1 MIIIRK
7 NILSLFTGVII
18 LSLLF
23 NPVKGILDIPH
34 QSCLFTSISL
44 STLIG
49 ISTFFSSNRLIQRP
63 TVIDWLFILIAI
75 GSIYFYPPHSSLY
88 GLARFA
94 LVIIYWGIRQTGGL
108 NATILYYVILA
119 AIIILSAIGYL
130 QVFHVFPSYHPDF
143 EITGPY
149 GNPTIYAGMLALLLT
164 VPTITLLHFKK
175 SIIPA
180 HLYFMS
186 IFIYA
191 MALPALW
198 LTNCRSAWIAILA
211 IIGYAIHHRFS
222 CSVRWGLFTLLLIGL
237 LSFWLYQ
244 LKPAS
249 ANGRVLIWKVT
260 TQMVKEKPFS
270 GFGPHGFNTYYMHF
284 QGDYLQEKGT
294 IGDKRLADNNHYVYN
309 EPLRWT
315 VEYGIPG
322 LLLYIGILYIIF
334 SYKEREIRSLSAKT
348 ICIAGLVWGFFSYPD
363 QAFPILVIMVIALAE
378 MSNQQK
384 KSIVKQFSYKS
395 IFLKTLLLF
404 AIVGE
409 GVLLKRMYRNQHELH
424 QISQYSINRPSE
436 EIISDLSHLESAMK
450 NETIFWIYYCHTLD
464 KCQKDTTLLE
474 KIINWER
481 LYPSTHTYILKGDA
495 LQRTGKLKDA
505 EVAYW
510 TAHKMVPSRQ
520 KARYKLALLYYRQ
533 GRIPEAVELANEI
546 LTEKVKIYDFET
558 YEMHREL
565 RRIFENQLK

>member
-18 LSLLF
+18 LGLLF

-34 QSCLFTSISL
+34 QSCLFTCISL
-44 STLIG
+44 SILIG
-49 ISTFFSSNRLIQRP
+49 ISTFFSENRLIQQL
-63 TVIDWLFILIAI
+63 TVIDLLFILIAI
-75 GSIYFYPPHSSLY
+75 GSIYFYAPHSSLY
-88 GLARFA
+88 GLANAA
-94 LVIIYWGIRQTGGL
+94 LVIIYWSIRQTGGL
-108 NATILYYVILA
+108 NATILYSVILA
-119 AIIILSAIGYL
+119 AIIILSGIGYL
-130 QVFHVFPSYHPDF
+130 QILHILPSHHPDF

-149 GNPTIYAGMLALLLT
+149 SNPTIYAGVLALLLT

-175 SIIPA
+175 SIIPT
-180 HLYFMS
+180 HLYFLS
-186 IFIYA
+186 IFICA
-191 MALPALW
+191 VALPALW
-198 LTNCRSAWIAILA
+198 LTNCRSAWIAILG
-211 IIGYAIHHRFS
+211 IIGYAIYRRFS
-222 CSVRWGLFTLLLIGL
+222 FSLRWVLFALLLTGV
-237 LSFWLYQ
+237 LSCWLYQ

-249 ANGRVLIWKVT
+249 VNGRVLIWKVT
-260 TQMVKEKPFS
+260 AQMIKEKPFS

-284 QGDYLQEKGT
+284 QGNYLQEKGT

-309 EPLRWT
+309 EPLRWI
-315 VEYGIPG
+315 VEYGILG

-348 ICIAGLVWGFFSYPD
+348 ICIAGLIWGFFSYPD

-378 MSNQQK
+378 MSNRQK
-384 KSIVKQFSYKS
+384 KYIIKQFSYNP
-395 IFLKTLLLF
+395 ILLKAVILI

-409 GVLLKRMYRNQHELH
+409 GLLLIKMLRNQRELY
-424 QISQYSINRPSE
+424 QISQNTINKASE
-436 EIISDLSHLESAMK
+436 EMIKDLSHLESAMR
-450 NETIFWIYYCHTLD
+450 NETVFWIYYCHTLD
-464 KCQKDTTLLE
+464 KYQKDTALLE

-495 LQRTGKLKDA
+495 FQRTGKLKDA

-510 TAHKMVPSRQ
+510 TAHNMVPSRQ
-520 KARYKLALLYYRQ
+520 KARYKLALLYHRQ

-546 LTEKVKIYDFET
+546 LTEKVKVYGFET